1 MLNDA
6 VGGPSVFPPIAAGAM
21 GGTQIPKAWPTSFG
35 PDRYRRGLYTFT
47 FRSSLHP
54 NLGLLDAPDGT
65 STCTRRIRSDSPL
78 QALALLN
85 DTAFMEMARA
95 LGGRLVSEAGP
106 GDRER
111 LEHGFL
117 LALGRRPTPVEVDRL
132 IRFLALR
139 RDEYQTDPK
148 AAKLLLGGAGDP
160 RAIREAQEAGSAEP
174 GGAQSARGH
183 AAAEKAREIA
193 TAELIAGKAAAQKR
207 AAEIEAM
214 DSKTLRERAAWTAI
228 SRVLFNLDDFITRN

>member
-1 MLNDA
+1 
-6 VGGPSVFPPIAAGAM
+6 
-21 GGTQIPKAWPTSFG
+21 
-35 PDRYRRGLYTFT
+35 
-47 FRSSLHP
+47 
-54 NLGLLDAPDGT
+54 
-65 STCTRRIRSDSPL
+65 
-78 QALALLN
+78 
-85 DTAFMEMARA
+85 
-95 LGGRLVSEAGP
+95 
-106 GDRER
+106 
-111 LEHGFL
+111 
-117 LALGRRPTPVEVDRL
+117 VDRL